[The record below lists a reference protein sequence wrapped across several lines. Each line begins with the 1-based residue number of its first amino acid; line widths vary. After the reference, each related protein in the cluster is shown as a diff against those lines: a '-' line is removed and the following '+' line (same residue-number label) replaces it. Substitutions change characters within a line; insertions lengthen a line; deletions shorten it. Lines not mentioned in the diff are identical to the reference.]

1 MSLTTDLQRIAQRNK
16 AKMVKV
22 AQNSLMRIGGAIV
35 AKSPVDSGRFKNNW
49 MSAYGAPDEST
60 TNSFAKTELG
70 EGRGAVV
77 GRLKAKLDLLDT
89 GQFFYFTNSLPYA
102 QRLEYEGWSSQA
114 PGGMVR
120 ITAMEFEQYVRD
132 QATKLK

>member
-1 MSLTTDLQRIAQRNK
+1 MSLTADLQRIAQRNK

-49 MSAYGAPDEST
+49 MSAYGAPDVST

-102 QRLEYEGWSSQA
+102 ERLEYGWSQQA

-120 ITAMEFEQYVRD
+120 VSVASWQSIVEDEIR
-132 QATKLK
+132 KSK

>member
-1 MSLTTDLQRIAQRNK
+1 MSLTTDLQRIAQSNK

-102 QRLEYEGWSSQA
+102 ERLEYGWSQQA

-120 ITAMEFEQYVRD
+120 LSVASWQSIVEDEIRKA
-132 QATKLK
+132 K

>member
-1 MSLTTDLQRIAQRNK
+1 MSLTADLQKIAQRNK

-22 AQNSLMRIGGAIV
+22 AQNSLMRIGGSIV

-49 MSAYGAPDEST
+49 MSAYGAPDVST

-89 GQFFYFTNSLPYA
+89 GQYFYFTNSLPYA
-102 QRLEYEGWSSQA
+102 ERLEYGWSQQA
-114 PGGMVR
+114 PSGMVR
-120 ITAMEFEQYVRD
+120 LSVASWQSIVEDEIRKA
-132 QATKLK
+132 K

>member
-102 QRLEYEGWSSQA
+102 ERLEYGWSQQA

-120 ITAMEFEQYVRD
+120 LSVASWQSIVEDEIRKA
-132 QATKLK
+132 K

>member
-1 MSLTTDLQRIAQRNK
+1 MSLTTDLQRIAERNK

-60 TNSFAKTELG
+60 TSSFAKTELG

-102 QRLEYEGWSSQA
+102 ERLEYGWSQQA

-120 ITAMEFEQYVRD
+120 VSVASWQSIVEDEIRKA
-132 QATKLK
+132 K

>member
-89 GQFFYFTNSLPYA
+89 GQYFYFTNSLPYA
-102 QRLEYEGWSSQA
+102 ERLEYGWSQQA

-120 ITAMEFEQYVRD
+120 LSVASWQSIVEDEIRKA
-132 QATKLK
+132 K

>member
-1 MSLTTDLQRIAQRNK
+1 MSLTTDLQKIAQRNK

-102 QRLEYEGWSSQA
+102 ERLEYGWSQQA

-120 ITAMEFEQYVRD
+120 LSVASWQSIVEDEIRKA
-132 QATKLK
+132 K

>member
-1 MSLTTDLQRIAQRNK
+1 MSLATDLQRIAQRNK

-60 TNSFAKTELG
+60 TNSFAKTKLG

-102 QRLEYEGWSSQA
+102 ERLEYGWSQQA
-114 PGGMVR
+114 PSGMVR
-120 ITAMEFEQYVRD
+120 LSVAGWQSIVEDEIRKA
-132 QATKLK
+132 K

>member
-77 GRLKAKLDLLDT
+77 GKLKAKLDLLDT

-102 QRLEYEGWSSQA
+102 ERLEYGWSQQA

-120 ITAMEFEQYVRD
+120 LSVASWQSIVEDEIRKA
-132 QATKLK
+132 K

>member
-16 AKMVKV
+16 VKMVKV

-35 AKSPVDSGRFKNNW
+35 AKSPVDTGRFKNNW
-49 MSAYGAPDEST
+49 MAAYGAPDEST

-102 QRLEYEGWSSQA
+102 ERLEYGWSQQA

-120 ITAMEFEQYVRD
+120 LSVASWQSIVEDEIRKA
-132 QATKLK
+132 K

>member
-1 MSLTTDLQRIAQRNK
+1 MSLATDLQRIAQRNK

-35 AKSPVDSGRFKNNW
+35 AKSPVDTGRFKNNW
-49 MSAYGAPDEST
+49 MAAYGAPDVST

-102 QRLEYEGWSSQA
+102 ERLEYGWSQQA

-120 ITAMEFEQYVRD
+120 LSVASWQSIVEDEIRKA
-132 QATKLK
+132 K